1 MAIRIPI
8 ITDLQDQGIKNA
20 RIAFGKFQSSVKD
33 AEGGLGKFKAGS
45 KAIFDSVQANAGTF
59 AIAAAG
65 AVVGFAKASITAFQ
79 DLALEAG
86 KFADA
91 TGLAV
96 EDASRYI
103 EVAGDIAIPVD
114 AVEGAIGRLN
124 KTIGADP
131 DKVRDLGVDLVYLK
145 DGSLDVNE
153 TFLNTIDRLKKIK
166 DPAEKAKVAAQLLG
180 KGWQSMSE
188 LIEMGADD
196 LKASLEGVSDQQVI
210 DPKELQRAKEF
221 RDMMDDL
228 ADKGKKVALAFGE
241 FLVPIIVDI
250 VELIDKMVTG
260 LSDSYNWLQK
270 QWDRTYFAT
279 VWDDIS
285 DTAGM
290 VVDDIKEGFKDIF
303 EMFSNKKEV
312 IPVFAEEMRAAREDT
327 EDFRDI
333 IKQTRRDALM
343 PLKTTLNDTWKE
355 IRNVDQAWKD
365 LTGSLEVEVALDNA
379 KVSLDELSEAAAKAF
394 STGSQEDLANYRQ
407 QLLNATTD
415 IANLAESMD
424 DASSRQVKILVDK
437 GDLEGALTLIGQIKA
452 FQKTYA
458 NVSDPFAA
466 MAGARGID
474 LSGLQFR
481 ANGGP
486 VMSGSSYIVGERGP
500 ELFTPSSSGNITPN
514 NAMGGGANITVNVTS
529 ANPNDVVAA
538 IQKWVRNNGQLALA
552 TTTGVRF

>member
-20 RIAFGKFQSSVKD
+20 KIAFGNFQTSVKN

-59 AIAAAG
+59 AIAAGA
-65 AVVGFAKASITAFQ
+65 AVVGFAKTSITAFQ

-96 EDASRYI
+96 EDASRYL
-103 EVAGDIAIPVD
+103 EVAGDLAIPVD

-210 DPKELQRAKEF
+210 DPEELQRAKEF

-260 LSDSYNWLQK
+260 LGDSYNWLQK

-279 VWDDIS
+279 VWDDIG
-285 DTAGM
+285 DTAEM
-290 VVDDIKEGFKDIF
+290 VVDDIKEGFGDIF
-303 EMFSNKKEV
+303 EMFSDEKEV
-312 IPVFAEEMRAAREDT
+312 IPVFAEDMRLAREDT
-327 EDFRDI
+327 EDFRDV
-333 IKQTRRDALM
+333 IKQAKTDALT
-343 PLKTTLNDTWKE
+343 PFKITLNDTWKE

-365 LTGSLEVEVALDNA
+365 LTGTLEAEVAIDNA
-379 KVSLDELSEAAAKAF
+379 KVSLDDLREAAAKAF

-415 IANLAESMD
+415 IANLAEGMD

-437 GDLEGALTLIGQIKA
+437 GDLEGALGLIERIKA

-458 NVSDPFAA
+458 NVSDPSAVL
-466 MAGARGID
+466 AGAKAMD

-481 ANGGP
+481 ASGGP
-486 VMSGSSYIVGERGP
+486 VRQGGSYIVGEKGP
-500 ELFTPSSSGNITPN
+500 ELFTPGSSGSITPN
-514 NAMGGGANITVNVTS
+514 NALGGGGNVTI
-529 ANPNDVVAA
+529 NVNGGDPQQVVDALRRY
-538 IQKWVRNNGQLALA
+538 QQLNGS
-552 TTTGVRF
+552 VPIRVS

>member
-1 MAIRIPI
+1 MAINIPI
-8 ITDLQDQGIKNA
+8 LTEFSDSGIKA
-20 RIAFGKFQSSVKD
+20 AKAAFGNFKTAVGD
-33 AEGGLGKFKAGS
+33 AEGGMGKFKAGS
-45 KAIFDSVQANAGTF
+45 KVALDAVQANAGTF

-103 EVAGDIAIPVD
+103 EVAGDLAIPVD

-210 DPKELQRAKEF
+210 DPQELQRAKEF

-250 VELIDKMVTG
+250 VELIDGMVTG

-279 VWDDIS
+279 VWDDIG
-285 DTAGM
+285 DTAEM
-290 VVDDIKEGFKDIF
+290 VVDDIKEGFGDIF
-303 EMFSNKKEV
+303 EMFSDEKEV
-312 IPVFAEEMRAAREDT
+312 IPVFAEEMTLAREDT
-327 EDFRDI
+327 DDFKVA
-333 IKQTRRDALM
+333 IKQARLDAILPFTTAVDGMSTALM
-343 PLKTTLNDTWKE
+343 NADT
-355 IRNVDQAWKD
+355 AWKV
-365 LTGSLEVEVALDNA
+365 LTDSLEEEVALDNA
-379 KVSLDELSEAAAKAF
+379 KTKLAELEAAAKLAF
-394 STGSQEDLANYRQ
+394 GSGAQADIDAYEQAALDFVTALSGISGGMDNISSKEILIRYKTQGPAAALELANYLARGAEYGG
-407 QLLNATTD
+407 LSPIDAL
-415 IANLAESMD
+415 NLAGISTLP
-424 DASSRQVKILVDK
+424 AR
-437 GDLEGALTLIGQIKA
+437 AL
-452 FQKTYA
+452 
-458 NVSDPFAA
+458 
-466 MAGARGID
+466 
-474 LSGLQFR
+474 
-481 ANGGP
+481 GGP
-486 VMSGSSYIVGERGP
+486 VSPGGSYLVGERGP

-514 NAMGGGANITVNVTS
+514 HAMGGNTINITVQGADPNEVVRALQAYNRNVGKVPVS
-529 ANPNDVVAA
+529 V
-538 IQKWVRNNGQLALA
+538 Q
-552 TTTGVRF
+552 

>member
-20 RIAFGKFQSSVKD
+20 KIAFGNFQTSVKN

-59 AIAAAG
+59 AIAAGA
-65 AVVGFAKASITAFQ
+65 AVVGFAKTSITAFQ

-96 EDASRYI
+96 EDASRYL
-103 EVAGDIAIPVD
+103 EVAGDLAIPVD

-210 DPKELQRAKEF
+210 DPEELQRAKEF

-260 LSDSYNWLQK
+260 LGDSYNWLQK

-279 VWDDIS
+279 VWDDIG
-285 DTAGM
+285 DTAEM
-290 VVDDIKEGFKDIF
+290 VVDDIKEGFGDIF
-303 EMFSNKKEV
+303 EMFSDEKEV
-312 IPVFAEEMRAAREDT
+312 IPVFAEDMRLAREDT
-327 EDFRDI
+327 EDFRDV
-333 IKQTRRDALM
+333 IKQTRVDALT
-343 PLKTTLNDTWKE
+343 PFKITLNDTWKE

-365 LTGSLEVEVALDNA
+365 LTGTLEAEVAIDNA
-379 KVSLDELSEAAAKAF
+379 KVSLDDLREAAAKAF

-415 IANLAESMD
+415 IANLAEGMD

-437 GDLEGALTLIGQIKA
+437 GDLEGALGLIERIKA

-458 NVSDPFAA
+458 NVSDPSAVL
-466 MAGARGID
+466 AGAKAMD

-481 ANGGP
+481 ASGGP
-486 VMSGSSYIVGERGP
+486 VRQGGSYIVGEKGP
-500 ELFTPSSSGNITPN
+500 ELFTPGSSGSITPN
-514 NAMGGGANITVNVTS
+514 NALGGGGITVNV
-529 ANPNDVVAA
+529 NGGDPNQILRVL
-538 IQKWVRNNGQLALA
+538 QQYVRQSGPLPINTRAM
-552 TTTGVRF
+552 